1 MTKIS
6 KVNQHQRVYECYMKG
21 MRPETAAQHLQ
32 LSYKFVKNKYEDFIL
47 FSAKLRGNDKKQR
60 IIQIRAIERELLQ
73 LIEKNPKD
81 KRIDDLAYTYRT
93 FLI

>member
-6 KVNQHQRVYECYMKG
+6 KPDKNQSVHDCFMKG
-21 MRPETAAQHLQ
+21 MAPETAAQILH
-32 LSYKFVKNKYEDFIL
+32 LSYKYVKIRYADFLL
-47 FSAKLRGNDKKQR
+47 FAEKLKGNDKKDR
-60 IIQIRAIERELLQ
+60 LIQIGAIERELFR

-81 KRIDDLAYTYRT
+81 KRIDDLAYTYKT

>member
-6 KVNQHQRVYECYMKG
+6 KPDKNQSVHDCFMKG
-21 MRPETAAQHLQ
+21 MAPETAAQYLQ
-32 LSYKFVKNKYEDFIL
+32 LSYKYVKIRYADFLL
-47 FSAKLRGNDKKQR
+47 FAEKLKGNDKKER
-60 IIQIRAIERELLQ
+60 IIQIRAIERELFR

-81 KRIDDLAYTYRT
+81 KKIDELAYTYRT

>member
-6 KVNQHQRVYECYMKG
+6 KPNKSQSVYDCWMKG
-21 MRPETAAQHLQ
+21 MQPETAAQYLQ
-32 LSYKFVKNKYEDFIL
+32 LSYKYVKIRYADFLL
-47 FSAKLRGNDKKQR
+47 FAEKLKGNDKKER
-60 IIQIRAIERELLQ
+60 IIQIRAIERELFR

-81 KRIDDLAYTYRT
+81 KKIDELAYTYRT